1 MPSCLKKTFLSL
13 ASVLSFVSVI
23 LLFVALGTQ
32 NWVTGKILCKT
43 GAELVNATDLEL
55 VKFIGDIYYGLFQG
69 GKIRQCGLG
78 GRRSKFT
85 GNFSKFKKK
94 QHFREKYLTGFLQF
108 FPHMVK
114 TLNTA
119 LHVMIIIFLSIAI
132 AFALVSFGFCI
143 YNAIRIPYQSI
154 KGPTGIYLWNL
165 IAGAFGV
172 FAVVSFM
179 AAVKL
184 HHLTD
189 RIANFRENGFQFLTL
204 EEGYEFSFWLC
215 VASTV
220 VHVVNLPLVAISG
233 IHVPK
238 FKAKTE
244 EVTVTADG
252 LMY

>member
-85 GNFSKFKKK
+85 V
-94 QHFREKYLTGFLQF
+94 